1 MDNERSFAHTYK
13 KISKK
18 GLFMTIDIFVA
29 LFESHQIMW
38 IIAALFIINLTIT
51 GIEILLDLVTS
62 KERRWRDT
70 MANLVIFVAH
80 QIIERTAFASLGFIA
95 LLPFYY
101 FTALVIP
108 MTPWTWLLVLL
119 VADST
124 YYWMHRLE
132 HEHRIL
138 WASHSVHH
146 SSEDYNLTVGLRLSV
161 VEGFFEW
168 AFLIPMILI
177 GFNPFQAIVGL
188 VLVAQYQHWI
198 HTQRITKLGWLDE
211 VFNTPSNH
219 RVHHGS
225 NKQYLD
231 KNYGGILMVWDKLFG
246 TFAREEEKVIYG
258 LTRNINTNNPLKIT
272 FIEFGNIWQDV
283 KKCKSLGDRLRIIF
297 GGLSSLPSYLHS
309 NTAPKSG
316 PHT

>member
-1 MDNERSFAHTYK
+1 MNNLIGKAFR
-13 KISKK
+13 
-18 GLFMTIDIFVA
+18 MTIDILVA

-38 IIAALFIINLTIT
+38 VIAALFIFNLTIT
-51 GIEILLDLVTS
+51 GIEVLLDLVTS
-62 KERRWRDT
+62 KERRWKDT
-70 MANLVIFVAH
+70 MANLAIFVTH
-80 QIIERTAFASLGFIA
+80 QIIERTAFSSLGFIA

-101 FTALVIP
+101 ITPLVIQA
-108 MTPWTWLLVLL
+108 TVWTWFLALLI
-119 VADST
+119 ADFT

-138 WASHSVHH
+138 WARHSVHH
-146 SSEDYNLTVGLRLSV
+146 SSKDYNLTVGLRLSV
-161 VEGFFEW
+161 VEGLFEW

-198 HTQRITKLGWLDE
+198 HTERVTTLGWLDE
-211 VFNTPSNH
+211 VFNTPSVH

-225 NKQYLD
+225 NRQYLD

-258 LTRNINTNNPLKIT
+258 LTRDINTNNPVKIT

-283 KKCKSLGDRLRIIF
+283 KKCQTIGDRLRIIF
-297 GGLSSLPSYLHS
+297 GGLSFRPNAKNSKS
-309 NTAPKSG
+309 TEPKL
-316 PHT
+316 

>member
-1 MDNERSFAHTYK
+1 
-13 KISKK
+13 
-18 GLFMTIDIFVA
+18 MTIDTLVA
-29 LFESHQIMW
+29 FFDSHQIMW
-38 IIAALFIINLTIT
+38 IVAALFIINLTIT

-70 MANLVIFVAH
+70 MANLAIFFAH
-80 QIIERTAFASLGFIA
+80 QVLERTALASLGFIA

-108 MTPWTWLLVLL
+108 MTVWTWLLALL
-119 VADST
+119 AADFI

-146 SSEDYNLTVGLRLSV
+146 SSKDYNLTVGLRLSL
-161 VEGFFEW
+161 VEGLFEW

-177 GFNPFQAIVGL
+177 GFNPFQAILGL

-198 HTQRITKLGWLDE
+198 HTERVTKLGWLDE
-211 VFNTPSNH
+211 VFNTPSVH

-225 NKQYLD
+225 NRQYLD
-231 KNYGGILMVWDKLFG
+231 KNYGGILMIWDKLFG

-258 LTRNINTNNPLKIT
+258 LTRDINTNNPVNIT
-272 FIEFGNIWQDV
+272 FIEFGNIWQDM
-283 KKCKSLGDRLRIIF
+283 KKCRTLGARLRVIF
-297 GGLSSLPSYLHS
+297 GGLPAKPWLKTSKSPE
-309 NTAPKSG
+309 PKL
-316 PHT
+316 